1 MCTLYTVQY
10 NNIVINLEFVKFI
23 ISFII
28 TRRIIMCKNH
38 LTSGGL
44 IWKNSD
50 NGFDRMSYFIVSP
63 IPSRDVSVTNQT
75 LPGWE

>member
-1 MCTLYTVQY
+1 VYTVQY
-10 NNIVINLEFVKFI
+10 KNTVIKLELVTFI
-23 ISFII
+23 ISFNI
-28 TRRIIMCKNH
+28 TCRIIMCKNH

-63 IPSRDVSVTNQT
+63 SPA
-75 LPGWE
+75 GM